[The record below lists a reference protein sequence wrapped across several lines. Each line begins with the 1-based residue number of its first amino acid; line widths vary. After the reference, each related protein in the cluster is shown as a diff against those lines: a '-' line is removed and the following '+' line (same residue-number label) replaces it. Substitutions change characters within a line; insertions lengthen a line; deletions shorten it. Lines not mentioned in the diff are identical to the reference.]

1 MTAVLTP
8 SLPGPAYDEVILTLP
23 CPAAPASVT
32 FAGTTGSA
40 SSSWGSEVDLS
51 RQSSGACG
59 AGVPDQLVV
68 RWPIGSAPTS
78 DSNTVTVSPSYDLTG
93 MADGPVELT
102 VSFSAVLATTTAAV
116 SDLTVGAAPPVVA
129 PPAVSTGPVAPVA
142 GGTAETTV
150 ADELLAGFVSSTG
163 TTASCTNGGAAILA
177 TAADPYDALAAS
189 YLEGQLHAGV
199 LITPPSATG
208 AIDPA
213 AIGALRA
220 AGVQRV
226 YVVGGPL
233 AVTPQEI
240 ATLESTPAYD
250 CGGVLP
256 AGTTLQVVQAAT
268 TGATAV
274 DTAVEIDQ
282 YVTGH
287 GEGGVGTSVPGSV
300 AAAFGGGAALDQV
313 GGNGSPAGPAA
324 SAVNGVAI
332 VVSSS
337 DWQDAAVVAPIAYR
351 CHLPVVL
358 TSSTTLSPQAKAELV
373 QLGYSQVVVVG
384 GPAVMSPAVVQA
396 IQSIDVPTGA
406 ASSPIAVL
414 RVAGADASQTSVD
427 VARLEATA
435 FGWGQPTLY
444 VAQGGTAADGW
455 ADALGAAPLA
465 GMTTGGILLT
475 AGPAAD
481 LPGSLT
487 AGADGGRDGAG
498 RSWQRGDPS
507 HPGAR
512 RRPGRD
518 PGPGGD
524 APGGAGRRV
533 AHRAGG
539 RGDRPAGRT
548 PRAVSQ
554 PAG

>member
-1 MTAVLTP
+1 M
-8 SLPGPAYDEVILTLP
+8 
-23 CPAAPASVT
+23 
-32 FAGTTGSA
+32 
-40 SSSWGSEVDLS
+40 
-51 RQSSGACG
+51 
-59 AGVPDQLVV
+59 
-68 RWPIGSAPTS
+68 
-78 DSNTVTVSPSYDLTG
+78 
-93 MADGPVELT
+93 
-102 VSFSAVLATTTAAV
+102 
-116 SDLTVGAAPPVVA
+116 
-129 PPAVSTGPVAPVA
+129 
-142 GGTAETTV
+142 
-150 ADELLAGFVSSTG
+150 
-163 TTASCTNGGAAILA
+163 
-177 TAADPYDALAAS
+177 
-189 YLEGQLHAGV
+189 
-199 LITPPSATG
+199 
-208 AIDPA
+208 
-213 AIGALRA
+213 
-220 AGVQRV
+220 
-226 YVVGGPL
+226 
-233 AVTPQEI
+233 
-240 ATLESTPAYD
+240 
-250 CGGVLP
+250 
-256 AGTTLQVVQAAT
+256 
-268 TGATAV
+268 
-274 DTAVEIDQ
+274 
-282 YVTGH
+282 
-287 GEGGVGTSVPGSV
+287 
-300 AAAFGGGAALDQV
+300 
-313 GGNGSPAGPAA
+313 
-324 SAVNGVAI
+324 
-332 VVSSS
+332 
-337 DWQDAAVVAPIAYR
+337 
-351 CHLPVVL
+351 
-358 TSSTTLSPQAKAELV
+358 
-373 QLGYSQVVVVG
+373 G